1 MGYEVIDEHGTVA
14 GGDGQPVPP
23 TRAAVPYDLGEL
35 EPATPPSDV
44 DEPDAP
50 LTAPRLTAPL
60 ASRRAQLERVARR
73 PAVLAS
79 VGVLVG
85 ALLGG
90 YVVHQHAAGEA
101 QAQARSVINA
111 VAVAENQLATGVNG
125 VRLASIT
132 VRLTNFGPRAV
143 EPVLSPSGHEPTQLA
158 PLVEATTPNTSAT
171 PHGGS
176 TLVMMSVPLACDQE
190 LSSLHLPVRTADH
203 KVHQVDVRSV
213 GSEALQQDRT
223 MCGGG
228 DGPQQSFVTATL
240 EGTIDS
246 PYLQFTNQAGQ
257 ARRIW
262 LQEPTELR
270 PLFGVTVVL
279 APKLPHD
286 IEPHGTFRLDLSV
299 RVASCTRD
307 VARFEQAQLWLGFLD
322 SDIGRHEPPT
332 DADWQNVMGASVGSV
347 ITAAMLKACR

>member
-1 MGYEVIDEHGTVA
+1 VGYEVIDEHGTVA
-14 GGDGQPVPP
+14 AGGGQPVPP
-23 TRAAVPYDLGEL
+23 TRASVPYDLGEL

-50 LTAPRLTAPL
+50 HTAPQLTAPL
-60 ASRRAQLERVARR
+60 TSRRARLERVARR

-79 VGVLVG
+79 IGVLVG

-101 QAQARSVINA
+101 QAEARSVINA

-125 VRLASIT
+125 VRLASLT

-158 PLVEATTPNTSAT
+158 PLVEATTPNASAA
-171 PHGGS
+171 PSGGS
-176 TLVMMSVPLACDQE
+176 TLVMMSVPLACGQQ

-223 MCGGG
+223 MCGG
-228 DGPQQSFVTATL
+228 DEPPQSFVTATL

-262 LQEPTELR
+262 LQEPTALR
-270 PLFGVTVVL
+270 PMTGVTIVL
-279 APKLPHD
+279 ASKLPHD
-286 IEPHGTFRLDLSV
+286 IEPHGTFRLGLSV
-299 RVASCTRD
+299 RVASCTHD
-307 VARFEQAQLWLGFLD
+307 VAKFEQAQVWLGFLD
-322 SDIGRHEPPT
+322 SDIGRNEPPT
-332 DADWQNVMGASVGSV
+332 EADWQNVMGSSVGSV
-347 ITAAMLKACR
+347 ITAAMLKACT